1 MAGDFDMLKNFRV
14 LDLTS
19 EEGLLCGKI
28 LADLG
33 ADVIKIEK
41 PGGDSA
47 RNRGPFYKN
56 MSDPEKS
63 LFWYAFNAN
72 KRGITL
78 NVELPDGREI
88 LKKLIQHADCVVESF
103 PVGYM
108 KNIRLDY
115 PSIREMNKKIIMT
128 SISPFGQEGPYK
140 DYRGSDIVCMAM
152 GGFLYLCGDPDR
164 PPVGISLPHAYFF
177 AGGDAA
183 AATMIA
189 YYHREQT
196 GEGQW
201 IDVSIQQSV
210 ALTSFNSVPWW
221 ELNQVIQKR
230 MAPFRLAG
238 PHGGLVLRQ
247 TWPCK
252 DGFINF
258 ILGSGVFG
266 AKTNRLLTEWMDREG
281 MAPEFMKKMDWNKL
295 DASTL
300 TQEFIREFDKYVG
313 RFFLSHTMEELY
325 EGAVRRGMQLYP
337 VSNCRALAESAQ
349 LKDRGFWEQVDH
361 PELSATITYPG
372 AWVKM
377 SEAKCN
383 IRRRAP
389 LIGEHNQEIY
399 KGELGFSDEELGILK
414 KAEVI

>member
-1 MAGDFDMLKNFRV
+1 MAGDFDMLRNFRV
-14 LDLTS
+14 LDLTT
-19 EEGLLCGKI
+19 EEGILCGKI
-28 LADLG
+28 LGDLG

-41 PGGDSA
+41 PGGDSS
-47 RNRGPFYKN
+47 RDRGPFYKGLPN
-56 MSDPEKS
+56 PEKS
-63 LFWYAFNAN
+63 LFWFAFNAN

-78 NVELPDGREI
+78 NIESRDGQEI
-88 LKKLIQHADCVVESF
+88 LKKLIIDADGLVESF
-103 PVGYM
+103 SVGTM
-108 KNIRLDY
+108 KHLGLDY
-115 PSIREMNKKIIMT
+115 TALKKINKGLIMT

-140 DYRGSDIVCMAM
+140 DFKASDMVCMAM

-201 IDVSIQQSV
+201 VDVSIQQSV
-210 ALTSFNSVPWW
+210 AMTSFNSVPWW
-221 ELNQVIQKR
+221 ELDQVIQKR
-230 MAPFRLAG
+230 VGPFRKIGLM
-238 PHGGLVLRQ
+238 GGLVLRQ

-252 DGFINF
+252 DGFVVF
-258 ILGSGVFG
+258 ILTAGAFGV
-266 AKTNRLLTEWMDREG
+266 KTNQLLTEWMDQEG
-281 MAPEFMKKMDWNKL
+281 MAPEFMKKMDWKKL
-295 DASTL
+295 DAT
-300 TQEFIREFDKYVG
+300 TMTPEFVKESDEYIG

-325 EGAVRRGMQLYP
+325 EGAIQRGMQLYP
-337 VSNCRALAESAQ
+337 VSNCRALAESPQ
-349 LKDRGFWEQVDH
+349 LKDRGFWEEIDH
-361 PELSATITYPG
+361 PELGTAITYPG

-377 SEAKCN
+377 SEARCN

-399 KGELGFSDEELGILK
+399 KGELGLSDEELSILK
-414 KAEVI
+414 QAGVI

>member
-1 MAGDFDMLKNFRV
+1 MLEHFRV
-14 LDLTS
+14 LDLTT

-28 LADLG
+28 LGDLG

-47 RNRGPFYKN
+47 RHRGPFYRGI
-56 MSDPEKS
+56 SDPEKS

-78 NVELPDGREI
+78 NIESSDGQEI
-88 LKKLIQHADCVVESF
+88 LKKLIANADCLVESF
-103 PVGYM
+103 SVGTM
-108 KNIRLDY
+108 KQLGLDY
-115 PSIREMNKKIIMT
+115 TGLKKINKRLIMT
-128 SISPFGQEGPYK
+128 SVSPFGQEGPYK
-140 DYRGSDIVCMAM
+140 DYKASDMVCMAM

-177 AGGDAA
+177 AGVDAA

-201 IDVSIQQSV
+201 VDVSIQQSV
-210 ALTSFNSVPWW
+210 GLTSFNSVPWW
-221 ELNQVIQKR
+221 ELDQVIQKR
-230 MAPFRLAG
+230 LGLFRKIGLM
-238 PHGGLVLRQ
+238 GGLVLRQ

-252 DGFINF
+252 DGFVIF
-258 ILGSGVFG
+258 ILTAGAIG
-266 AKTNRLLTEWMDREG
+266 AKTNQLLTEWMDKEG
-281 MAPEFMKKMDWNKL
+281 MAPEFMKKMDWKKL
-295 DASTL
+295 DAITM
-300 TQEFIREFDKYVG
+300 TPEFIKEFDEYAG

-325 EGAVRRGMQLYP
+325 RGAIQRGMHLYP
-337 VSNCRALAESAQ
+337 VSNCKALAESPQ
-349 LKDRGFWEQVDH
+349 LKGRGFWEEVDH
-361 PELSATITYPG
+361 PELGSTITYPG

-377 SEAKCN
+377 SEARCN

-389 LIGEHNQEIY
+389 LIGEHNREIY
-399 KGELGFSDEELGILK
+399 KGELGLSDEELGVLK
-414 KAEVI
+414 QTGVI